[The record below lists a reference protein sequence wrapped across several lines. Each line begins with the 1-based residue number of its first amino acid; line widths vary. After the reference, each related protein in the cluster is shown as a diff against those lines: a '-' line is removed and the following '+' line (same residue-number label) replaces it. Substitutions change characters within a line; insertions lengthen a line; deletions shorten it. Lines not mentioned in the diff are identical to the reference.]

1 MNILTNTYFV
11 IGIEHEYIR
20 LEDFCKALINEKDG
34 ESYDCHNPDL
44 ILRCNH
50 EQS

>member
-11 IGIEHEYIR
+11 IGTEHEYIR

-44 ILRCNH
+44 ILSCKHN
-50 EQS
+50 